1 MIIRVTRY
9 RPFLTTL
16 VSHNNTVV
24 ESLIC
29 YRGGVIT
36 VINRAAGQGLGGD
49 QKDVTINDV

>member
-1 MIIRVTRY
+1 MLSLILIIRVTRY

-29 YRGGVIT
+29 YRGGMIT
-36 VINRAAGQGLGGD
+36 VINRA
-49 QKDVTINDV
+49 V